1 MSNGTAKAASPA
13 ALTPDICVVGGGAG
27 GIALATAAAAFG
39 VSVVLV
45 EKGRLGGDSG
55 PLVTRALVEAAA
67 AAQAMREAS
76 QLGLKAELP
85 QTSQAELRE
94 HIRRVL
100 AADAAN
106 CAAERLAA
114 LGIRIIRGEARFAS
128 RSTVMVDGQ
137 PIKARRF
144 VLATGTC
151 PQPPELPGHM
161 TVPVLDMEDLPGL
174 AHLPERPV
182 ILGSNATAVAIA
194 QALHRLGGGATL
206 VAQERLLPEHDDEAA
221 TMVRRRLLRE
231 GLVLHEGSQPIRAE
245 RSRGGL
251 RLFLAEATGEAV
263 VDGTHLLAIG
273 APRPEIAELDLEL
286 AGIRHDAGGILVD
299 KGLRTT
305 NRRVY
310 AIGGCA
316 GGTAKA
322 DAGQAGDDHAGQVL
336 RSILFRLP
344 ARIEPS
350 NAPRVAWCRP
360 EIAAIG
366 LAEDAARART
376 GALQV
381 LRWPFAEAS
390 GARAA
395 GEAEGFVKL
404 LADRKGRI
412 LGVTIVGESAGELIA
427 PWCVAAKAGMTI
439 PQMAGVVVPA
449 LARADASRRA
459 ALSSYTPAT
468 TSPFLR
474 RLIGFLRRFG

>member
-27 GIALATAAAAFG
+27 GIALAMAAAAFG

-45 EKGRLGGDSG
+45 EKGKLGGDSG

-194 QALHRLGGGATL
+194 QALHCLGGGATL
-206 VAQERLLPEHDDEAA
+206 VAQERLLP
-221 TMVRRRLLRE
+221 
-231 GLVLHEGSQPIRAE
+231 
-245 RSRGGL
+245 
-251 RLFLAEATGEAV
+251 
-263 VDGTHLLAIG
+263 
-273 APRPEIAELDLEL
+273 
-286 AGIRHDAGGILVD
+286 
-299 KGLRTT
+299 
-305 NRRVY
+305 
-310 AIGGCA
+310 
-316 GGTAKA
+316 
-322 DAGQAGDDHAGQVL
+322 
-336 RSILFRLP
+336 
-344 ARIEPS
+344 
-350 NAPRVAWCRP
+350 
-360 EIAAIG
+360 
-366 LAEDAARART
+366 
-376 GALQV
+376 
-381 LRWPFAEAS
+381 
-390 GARAA
+390 
-395 GEAEGFVKL
+395 
-404 LADRKGRI
+404 
-412 LGVTIVGESAGELIA
+412 
-427 PWCVAAKAGMTI
+427 
-439 PQMAGVVVPA
+439 
-449 LARADASRRA
+449 
-459 ALSSYTPAT
+459 
-468 TSPFLR
+468 
-474 RLIGFLRRFG
+474 